1 MTRRTV
7 RTEESDARLA
17 ELVGSGATRQQAAE
31 LLGVPEDTVRSWA
44 RRLGLEFRGR
54 SVDAATDARMRSLF
68 EQGFTAAE
76 IAAETG
82 LARSTVFHHLQRMG
96 LKRTRSESGRMGK
109 ERSPMRT
116 HELGGTQAARS
127 GNRWTSLPISAA
139 GRRDEATDAP
149 APRPDGM
156 FAPAQVLGDG
166 PLARRYRQERGME

>member
-1 MTRRTV
+1 MPASMLTD
-7 RTEESDARLA
+7 EAAARFK
-17 ELVGSGATRQQAAE
+17 ELVESGCTRDRVCEEMGVSKSTARNWARK
-31 LLGVPEDTVRSWA
+31 LGV
-44 RRLGLEFRGR
+44 EFAGPQGA
-54 SVDAATDARMRSLF
+54 DAATLARMRSLF
-68 EQGFTAAE
+68 EQGFCNKE
-76 IAAETG
+76 IAREVG
-82 LARSTVFHHLQRMG
+82 LAYSTVCGHLAAMG

-127 GNRWTSLPISAA
+127 GKRWTSLPISAA

-149 APRPDGM
+149 APRPNGM